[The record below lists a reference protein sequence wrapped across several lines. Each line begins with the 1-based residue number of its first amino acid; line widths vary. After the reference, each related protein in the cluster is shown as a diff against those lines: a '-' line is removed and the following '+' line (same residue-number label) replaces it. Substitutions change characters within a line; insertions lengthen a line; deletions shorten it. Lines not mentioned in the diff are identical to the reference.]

1 MKLLSISMLQGAT
14 RLTVKLL
21 IVATATVGGG
31 ALVSSSVFAA
41 LTASASNTSGGSVT
55 TGTLSLT
62 QAPSGVT
69 GITGG
74 FATAITAMAPGDVVN
89 RYVDLTNAGTLN
101 ISTMTLG
108 VTGTANALLQNGTTG
123 LQVTIK
129 ECSVAWTNGGVCSAG
144 STNVLASSSLLSLAT
159 PASLTLASGALTSG
173 GVTHLQ
179 LAIAL
184 PTGSEVTTNGTFIGG
199 TIQGLTASVTW
210 TFLGTQRTATTTN
223 S

>member
-1 MKLLSISMLQGAT
+1 MKLLSASMLQGAT

-21 IVATATVGGG
+21 VVATATVGGG
-31 ALVSSSVFAA
+31 ALVSSSVFAS

-62 QAPSGVT
+62 QAPSGVA

-74 FATAITAMAPGDVVN
+74 FSTAITAMAPGDVVN

-101 ISTMTLG
+101 ISSMTLG
-108 VTGTANALLQNGTTG
+108 VGGTANALLTNGTAG

-129 ECSVAWTNGGVCSAG
+129 ECSIAWTNAGVCTPG
-144 STNVLASSSLLSLAT
+144 STNVLTSSSLLSLAT
-159 PASLTLASGALTSG
+159 PASLTLASGSLLSTA
-173 GVTHLQ
+173 VIHLQ

-184 PTGSEVTTNGTFIGG
+184 PTGSEVTNNGTPPGG
-199 TIQGLTASVTW
+199 TIQGLTAAVTW
-210 TFLGTQRTATTTN
+210 TFIATQRTATTTN

>member
-1 MKLLSISMLQGAT
+1 MKFLSSSVLHGAT
-14 RLTVKLL
+14 RFTVKLL
-21 IVATATVGGG
+21 VVATAAVGGG

-62 QAPSGVT
+62 QAPSGVS

-74 FATAITAMAPGDVVN
+74 FVTAITALAPGDVVN
-89 RYVDLTNAGTLN
+89 RYVDLTNAGSLN
-101 ISTMTLG
+101 ISGMTLG
-108 VTGTANALLQNGTTG
+108 VTGTSNALLTNGTAG

-129 ECSVAWTNGGVCSAG
+129 ECSSAWTNAGVCTPG
-144 STNVLASSSLLSLAT
+144 STNVLSSASLLNFATPATLTLVSASLLSA
-159 PASLTLASGALTSG
+159 A
-173 GVTHLQ
+173 VIHLQ

-184 PTGSEVTTNGTFIGG
+184 PTGSENTLNGTPPGG
-199 TIQGLTASVTW
+199 TIQGLTAAVTW
-210 TFLGTQRTATTTN
+210 TFTGTQRIAATTH